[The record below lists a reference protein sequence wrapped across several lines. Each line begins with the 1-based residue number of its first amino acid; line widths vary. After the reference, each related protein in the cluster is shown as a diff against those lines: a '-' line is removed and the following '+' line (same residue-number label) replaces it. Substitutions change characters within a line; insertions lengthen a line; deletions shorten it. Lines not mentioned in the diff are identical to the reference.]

1 MGISDISKLFATVCS
16 AKVVAFVT
24 YNVEAKVAIP
34 LTSNDPTLTE
44 SLNVAA
50 PVTDN
55 VFVITVAPLTS
66 KVVQL

>member
-1 MGISDISKLFATVCS
+1 MCS

-66 KVVQL
+66 KVVPTVTALLKSAF